1 MADATL
7 MIQSKIDLTETRI
20 ADLESKVGGADDMY
34 LADKINYHLGV
45 LSGLRQA
52 KLMLEME
59 DV

>member
-1 MADATL
+1 MADAKL

-45 LSGLRQA
+45 LSGLRFA
-52 KLMLEME
+52 LMALE
-59 DV
+59 VL